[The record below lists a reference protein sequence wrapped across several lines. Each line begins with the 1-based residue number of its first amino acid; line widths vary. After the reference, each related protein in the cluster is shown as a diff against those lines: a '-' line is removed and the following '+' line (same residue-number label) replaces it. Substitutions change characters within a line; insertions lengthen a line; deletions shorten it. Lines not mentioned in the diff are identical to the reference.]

1 MIVSPAC
8 VEAVGK
14 AVFSRAM
21 AGAAM
26 TVIVAADGSEVTA
39 GPVGGVPV
47 AVAVLTM
54 VPALMSAWV
63 VT

>member
-1 MIVSPAC
+1 MA
-8 VEAVGK
+8 ATGN
-14 AVFSRAM
+14 AVFSMAM

-26 TVIVAADGSEVTA
+26 AVTVAVESSEVTA

-54 VPALMSAWV
+54 LPALMSAWV